1 MRHGKIAVA
10 ERTVSRDDDLMLFA
24 PWDDRVFDSA
34 LLQMIQK
41 LVADNMAIADHTMG
55 VFQVSD
61 IEIAH
66 APKTDLSGRCG

>member
-1 MRHGKIAVA
+1 M
-10 ERTVSRDDDLMLFA
+10 
-24 PWDDRVFDSA
+24 DDRVFDSA

-55 VFQVSD
+55 VLQVSD

-66 APKTDLSGRCG
+66 APKKDLSGPLGVIKGPKGLFQRNGPTPMQK